1 MENASAPDGKCLK
14 CKSQKS
20 SHYYP
25 FFFARKKS
33 DKITGAYF
41 VPLCSSCI
49 LKKRIFS
56 LAIGIVILFAVF
68 AAAQILFPKY
78 EASIYGVGIIFAFI
92 LIFFLTRP
100 NIDIGSD
107 IAGNLLKKELSRGNT
122 EVAFSGDVKKH
133 IRHNWHKIKKYFVC
147 PGCHRVIKGQ
157 PSECP
162 ECGYILPKIMP
173 SL

>member
-1 MENASAPDGKCLK
+1 MKNTPAPDGKCLN

-56 LAIGIVILFAVF
+56 LIIALAILFAVF

-78 EASIYGVGIIFAFI
+78 EASIYGGGIIFALI

-100 NIDIGSD
+100 NIEIGSD
-107 IAGNLLKKELSRGNT
+107 IAGNLLKKELRKGYT
-122 EVAFSGDVKKH
+122 EVTLSVDAKKY
-133 IRHNWHKIKKYFVC
+133 IRHNWHKIKKHFVC
-147 PGCHRVIKGQ
+147 PGCHRIIKGH

-173 SL
+173 SF